1 MRCPAILADSATG
14 GCSHSK
20 LIALAV
26 TLASIAVFAWANLT
40 EAAAIVGWEA
50 WIGINIAAMANAQA
64 SKFLSNKSVQLPIL
78 TEEIK

>member
-26 TLASIAVFAWANLT
+26 TATTIVVFVWANVT
-40 EAAAIVGWEA
+40 KATAIIGWEA
-50 WIGINIAAMANAQA
+50 WIGVNIAVLANAQY
-64 SKFLSNKSVQLPIL
+64 SKFLSNKSVQLPVL